1 MLKNLIGQKDR
12 VSSEFFCQ
20 GEKIYFCV
28 ACQLGYHEEIW
39 EYLERE
45 CEQCRSS
52 NVRMYTLPITSFREV
67 KQTKP
72 TESFSINENEFF
84 RCGVE
89 KINRGDY
96 GAAILDFSE
105 VLRLNP
111 KNADAYDNRGFC
123 RVWCGSFRFAK
134 ANQKPVSTITILTF
148 QAISQN

>member
-72 TESFSINENEFF
+72 TESSSINENEFF

-134 ANQKPVSTITILTF
+134 ANQKPVSTITILSF